1 MNLFTSNPVKVRA
14 VYSTVKVRRGILFI
28 VQSIGGCMKSFFK
41 RALRTLFILTAI
53 SAVLCTVISCEQ
65 PGSSSAVLY
74 QNTNLIWKNVI
85 KENFSALDGN
95 VYKASY
101 GDWVKFFIED
111 GELKMFKG
119 SCTYDSNYNATYTI
133 SAEGAKTKTFTQLC
147 KEDPDGHFGTYVAL
161 EISDATPNNGKML
174 LLKSGQHL
182 NYSDGNCYENSS
194 VKGNVQHKD
203 CFIPTYIS
211 ISGNTIIWLEYY
223 STAVYNEGAAETAC
237 FANYST
243 ALNYLP
249 YSKGSWSITE
259 YSKNASSNL
268 QYWTLVE

>member
-133 SAEGAKTKTFTQLC
+133 SAEGAKTLTYNELCENDNKGHRGTF
-147 KEDPDGHFGTYVAL
+147 VAL
-161 EISDATPNNGKML
+161 EISDETPNNGKML
-174 LLKSGQHL
+174 LLKSDNHI
-182 NYSDGNCYENSS
+182 NYGAGYCYENPAI
-194 VKGNVQHKD
+194 GTEAHHD
-203 CFIPTYIS
+203 CYIPTYIS
-211 ISGNTIIWLEYY
+211 ISESSILWMEYY
-223 STAVYNEGAAETAC
+223 STEIYNDRAKGTAC
-237 FANYST
+237 FAKYST

-249 YSKGSWSITE
+249 YSKGSWTNAE
-259 YSKNASSNL
+259 YAKKANANVSL
-268 QYWTLVE
+268 WTLVE

>member
-1 MNLFTSNPVKVRA
+1 
-14 VYSTVKVRRGILFI
+14 
-28 VQSIGGCMKSFFK
+28 MKSFFK

-53 SAVLCTVISCEQ
+53 SAVLCTVISCEL
-65 PGSSSAVLY
+65 PSSSSTVLY
-74 QNTNLIWKNVI
+74 QNTNLLWKNVI

-133 SAEGAKTKTFTQLC
+133 SAEDARTKTFTQLC
-147 KEDPDGHFGTYVAL
+147 SEDKDGHFGTYVAL

-211 ISGNTIIWLEYY
+211 SPLYHAGI
-223 STAVYNEGAAETAC
+223 
-237 FANYST
+237 
-243 ALNYLP
+243 
-249 YSKGSWSITE
+249 
-259 YSKNASSNL
+259 
-268 QYWTLVE
+268 

>member
-1 MNLFTSNPVKVRA
+1 
-14 VYSTVKVRRGILFI
+14 
-28 VQSIGGCMKSFFK
+28 MKSFFK

-101 GDWVKFFIED
+101 GDWVKFFIVD

-119 SCTYDSNYNATYTI
+119 SCSYDNSSKATTYKI
-133 SAEGAKTKTFTQLC
+133 SAEEAKSKTFDQLC
-147 KEDPDGHFGTYVAL
+147 NEDKAGHFGTYVAL

-174 LLKSGQHL
+174 LLKSDNHI
-182 NYSDGNCYENSS
+182 NYGAGYCYENPAI
-194 VKGNVQHKD
+194 GTEAHHD
-203 CFIPTYIS
+203 CYIPTYIS

-223 STAVYNEGAAETAC
+223 STAVYNDGATETAC
-237 FANYST
+237 FAKYST

-249 YSKGSWSITE
+249 YSKGSW
-259 YSKNASSNL
+259 KNAEYAKKANANVSL
-268 QYWTLVE
+268 WTLVE

>member
-1 MNLFTSNPVKVRA
+1 
-14 VYSTVKVRRGILFI
+14 
-28 VQSIGGCMKSFFK
+28 MKSFFK
-41 RALRTLFILTAI
+41 RALRTLFVLTAASVI
-53 SAVLCTVISCEQ
+53 LCTVISCEL
-65 PGSSSAVLY
+65 PSSSSTVLY
-74 QNTNLIWKNVI
+74 QNTNSGWKTVI

-95 VYKASY
+95 VYKASF

-119 SCTYDSNYNATYTI
+119 SCTYSNHNATYTI
-133 SAEGAKTKTFTQLC
+133 SAEAAKSKTFDQLC
-147 KEDPDGHFGTYVAL
+147 KDDPDGHFGTYVAL

-174 LLKSGQHL
+174 LLKSGQHS
-182 NYSDGNCYENSS
+182 NHSDGNCYENPAI
-194 VKGNVQHKD
+194 GTEAHPD
-203 CFIPTYIS
+203 CYIPTYIS

-223 STAVYNEGAAETAC
+223 STAVHNDSAAGTAC
-237 FANYST
+237 FANYLT

-249 YSKGSWSITE
+249 YSKGTWFNTV

>member
-1 MNLFTSNPVKVRA
+1 
-14 VYSTVKVRRGILFI
+14 
-28 VQSIGGCMKSFFK
+28 MKSFFK
-41 RALRTLFILTAI
+41 RALCTLFVLTVTSVA
-53 SAVLCTVISCEQ
+53 LCTVISCEL
-65 PGSSSAVLY
+65 PSDSSTVIY
-74 QNTNLIWKNVI
+74 QNDSAGWKAI
-85 KENFSALDGN
+85 IQQHFSSLNGN
-95 VYKASY
+95 VYQSSS

-194 VKGNVQHKD
+194 AKGNVQHKD

-223 STAVYNEGAAETAC
+223 STAVHNEGAAGTAC

-249 YSKGSWSITE
+249 YSKGSWFITE

>member
-65 PGSSSAVLY
+65 PSSSSAVLY

-95 VYKASY
+95 VYKASF

-111 GELKMFKG
+111 GELKMFRG
-119 SCTYDSNYNATYTI
+119 SYPYTI
-133 SAEGAKTKTFTQLC
+133 SAEDAKTLTYNELCENDNKGHRGTF
-147 KEDPDGHFGTYVAL
+147 VAL
-161 EISDATPNNGKML
+161 EIADETPNNGKML
-174 LLKSGQHL
+174 LLKSDNHI
-182 NYSDGNCYENSS
+182 NYGAGYCYENPAI
-194 VKGNVQHKD
+194 GTEAHHD
-203 CFIPTYIS
+203 CYMPTYIS
-211 ISGNTIIWLEYY
+211 ISESSILWMEYY
-223 STAVYNEGAAETAC
+223 STEINDGATGTAC
-237 FANYST
+237 FAKY
-243 ALNYLP
+243 
-249 YSKGSWSITE
+249 
-259 YSKNASSNL
+259 
-268 QYWTLVE
+268 

>member
-95 VYKASY
+95 VYKSSY

-111 GELKMFKG
+111 DELKMFKG
-119 SCTYDSNYNATYTI
+119 SCTYDESFNATYTI
-133 SAEGAKTKTFTQLC
+133 SAEDARTKTFTELC
-147 KEDPDGHFGTYVAL
+147 SEDKDGHFGTYVAL
-161 EISDATPNNGKML
+161 EISDETPNNGKML
-174 LLKSGQHL
+174 LLKSDNHI
-182 NYSDGNCYENSS
+182 NYGAGYCYENPAI
-194 VKGNVQHKD
+194 GTEAHHD

-223 STAVYNEGAAETAC
+223 STAVHNEGAEGTAC

-249 YSKGSWSITE
+249 YSKGSWYTTE

>member
-1 MNLFTSNPVKVRA
+1 
-14 VYSTVKVRRGILFI
+14 
-28 VQSIGGCMKSFFK
+28 MKSFFK

-95 VYKASY
+95 VYKASF

-111 GELKMFKG
+111 GELKMFRG
-119 SCTYDSNYNATYTI
+119 SYPYTI
-133 SAEGAKTKTFTQLC
+133 SAEDARTKPFTQLC
-147 KEDPDGHFGTYVAL
+147 KEYPEGHFGTYVAL

-174 LLKSGQHL
+174 LLKSGQHS
-182 NYSDGNCYENSS
+182 NYSDGSCYENSS

-223 STAVYNEGAAETAC
+223 STAVYNEGAAGTAC

-249 YSKGSWSITE
+249 YSKGSWTNAE
-259 YSKNASSNL
+259 YSKNVSSNL